1 MVCKEEMNQRMPS
14 SRLKTGLSKSL
25 PGTSDMGRRDQSH
38 ISTLSI
44 QCTLNPQL
52 HSLDIRRGFLFPRE
66 SITFCVSLILQ
77 LEKLQ
82 QKRVLSCSAFTDIS
96 LNCRLLVSSMSS
108 KDGESVLVRTR
119 IGEYSLYHGALVSGK
134 ALVRKGLWQRP
145 FVGAHPKTVLGQ
157 EQDSFGNGF
166 HKAHSL
172 WK

>member
-1 MVCKEEMNQRMPS
+1 MVCKEEMNQRMTS

-52 HSLDIRRGFLFPRE
+52 HSLDVDKKGTLSPRE

-77 LEKLQ
+77 LEKLR
-82 QKRVLSCSAFTDIS
+82 QKRSFSLAFPARMVNQFS
-96 LNCRLLVSSMSS
+96 LGLELEN
-108 KDGESVLVRTR
+108 T
-119 IGEYSLYHGALVSGK
+119 ALVSGK
-134 ALVRKGLWQRP
+134 ALVRKGLWQRH
-145 FVGAHPKTVLGQ
+145 FVGAHLKTVLGQ

-166 HKAHSL
+166 HKGQSL
-172 WK
+172 WD